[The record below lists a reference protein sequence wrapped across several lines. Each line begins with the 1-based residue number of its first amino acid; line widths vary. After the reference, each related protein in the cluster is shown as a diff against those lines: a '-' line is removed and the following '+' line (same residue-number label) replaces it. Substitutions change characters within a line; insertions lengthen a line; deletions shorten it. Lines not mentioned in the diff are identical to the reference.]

1 MLDNKQIQNNWP
13 KIKKLVLS
21 HWKKLSESDVEKTYG
36 SVNSLEKLVE
46 KSYGAKDDF
55 DNEYE
60 RLCNSV
66 LTPEASPSPFH
77 SIEPKMRSNYLSL
90 ETDVSE
96 SAMDKDRDDMYL
108 AGPSGV
114 TRNAEINGMKHSPL
128 KGPQPGFYSSSIDG
142 FNNLDRSS
150 AQFINDPGHELEEE
164 LLKPDLKGME
174 ATDTQTTLMREI
186 KRDSESPAEMKL
198 KHTKTKTF
206 NKLAPDEFTPI
217 QDPQHEDITLGRSN
231 SSANTTS
238 TSALTSSG
246 ASSKDT
252 KKL

>member
-21 HWKKLSESDVEKTYG
+21 HWKDLSESDVEKTNG
-36 SVNSLEKLVE
+36 SVKSLEILVE
-46 KSYGAKDDF
+46 KSYGAIDDF
-55 DNEYE
+55 DIAYE

-66 LTPEASPSPFH
+66 LAPKAEPTKMPSNH
-77 SIEPKMRSNYLSL
+77 LSV
-90 ETDVSE
+90 ETEVSE

-108 AGPSGV
+108 AGPGGV
-114 TRNAEINGMKHSPL
+114 TRHSL
-128 KGPQPGFYSSSIDG
+128 VDG

-150 AQFINDPGHELEEE
+150 AQFTNDPGHKLEEE

-174 ATDTQTTLMREI
+174 VTDTQTTLMREI
-186 KRDSESPAEMKL
+186 KPNSESATESKS
-198 KHTKTKTF
+198 KHPKTKTY

-217 QDPQHEDITLGRSN
+217 QDPRNEDITLGRSN

-246 ASSKDT
+246 ATSKDT

>member
-21 HWKKLSESDVEKTYG
+21 HWKELSESEVEKTYG

-46 KSYGAKDDF
+46 KSYGAIDDF
-55 DNEYE
+55 DIAYE

-66 LTPEASPSPFH
+66 LTPKASP
-77 SIEPKMRSNYLSL
+77 PKMHSNYSL
-90 ETDVSE
+90 NSSTETEVSE

-108 AGPSGV
+108 SGPSGV
-114 TRNAEINGMKHSPL
+114 TRNAEISGINHPH
-128 KGPQPGFYSSSIDG
+128 KGSQKNRQEGRSNSSLDG

-150 AQFINDPGHELEEE
+150 AQFPNDPGHELEEE

-174 ATDTQTTLMREI
+174 VTDTQSTLMRES
-186 KRDSESPAEMKL
+186 KRDSESAAEL
-198 KHTKTKTF
+198 KSKQPKTKTF

-217 QDPQHEDITLGRSN
+217 QDPRDEDITLGRSN

-246 ASSKDT
+246 ATSKDT

>member
-21 HWKKLSESDVEKTYG
+21 HWKELSESDVEKTYG
-36 SVNSLEKLVE
+36 NVNSLEKLVE
-46 KSYGAKDDF
+46 KSYGALDDF
-55 DNEYE
+55 DIAYE

-66 LTPEASPSPFH
+66 LTSKASP
-77 SIEPKMRSNYLSL
+77 PKMRSTHLSL
-90 ETDVSE
+90 ETEVSE

-108 AGPSGV
+108 AGPGGV
-114 TRNAEINGMKHSPL
+114 TRNAEISGMKNSPQHPIHKGHS
-128 KGPQPGFYSSSIDG
+128 SVDG

-150 AQFINDPGHELEEE
+150 AQFQNDPGHELEEE

-174 ATDTQTTLMREI
+174 VTETQSTLMRES
-186 KRDSESPAEMKL
+186 KRDHESAAEL
-198 KHTKTKTF
+198 KSKHLKTKTF

-217 QDPQHEDITLGRSN
+217 QDPRDEDITLGRSN

-238 TSALTSSG
+238 TPALTSSG
-246 ASSKDT
+246 AMSKDT

>member
-13 KIKKLVLS
+13 EIKKLVLS
-21 HWKKLSESDVEKTYG
+21 HWKNLSESDVEKTYG
-36 SVNSLEKLVE
+36 NVNSLEKLVE

-55 DNEYE
+55 ENEYD
-60 RLCNSV
+60 RLCNSI
-66 LTPEASPSPFH
+66 LPPETSPSRSH
-77 SIEPKMRSNYLSL
+77 SIKPKIRSSHLTV
-90 ETDVSE
+90 ETEMSE

-114 TRNAEINGMKHSPL
+114 TRKAEIKGMNHSPL
-128 KGPQPGFYSSSIDG
+128 KDPEARLYSSSVDG

-174 ATDTQTTLMREI
+174 ATDTQTNLIREI
-186 KRDSESPAEMKL
+186 KHASGSTEMKS

-206 NKLAPDEFTPI
+206 NKLAPDEITHI
-217 QDPQHEDITLGRSN
+217 HDPQHEDITLGRSN

-246 ASSKDT
+246 AASKDT

>member
-21 HWKKLSESDVEKTYG
+21 HWKELSESDVEKTYG
-36 SVNSLEKLVE
+36 NVNSLEKLVE
-46 KSYGAKDDF
+46 KSYGAIDDF
-55 DNEYE
+55 DIAYE

-66 LTPEASPSPFH
+66 LAPKASPS
-77 SIEPKMRSNYLSL
+77 KMRSNHSSM
-90 ETDVSE
+90 ETEVSE

-108 AGPSGV
+108 AGPGGV
-114 TRNAEINGMKHSPL
+114 TRNAEISGIYPTH
-128 KGPQPGFYSSSIDG
+128 KGTQKYQQERRSDSSVDG

-150 AQFINDPGHELEEE
+150 AQFPNDPGHELEEE

-174 ATDTQTTLMREI
+174 VTDTQSTLMRES
-186 KRDSESPAEMKL
+186 KRDSESAAEL
-198 KHTKTKTF
+198 KSKQPKTKTF

-217 QDPQHEDITLGRSN
+217 QDPRDEDITLGRSN

-246 ASSKDT
+246 ATSKDT